1 VNNLPQSDN
10 TKIEGGFILSRILNM
25 FKKTGEAEHKN
36 EEENKSTEIHT
47 LPGTRLYRKNNY
59 MIIHK
64 KRLQIIGI
72 SLILIYA
79 LLLSRLLFIQVYMGK
94 EYTRKAVQQRMVYI
108 PISTNRGIIYDR
120 NLIPITDR
128 EVKKVVVAYP
138 AFVYDKKAAIET
150 ISKAC
155 GISREIV
162 EKKMDSS
169 QDTVEFIC
177 EIKQNEHLSLIDS
190 GRLKGVISV
199 EKRLRYTEDSIAKH
213 VVGYIGKTDKLGNM
227 GIEKSMNSYLEGRGS
242 DSIAAVVDSSKN
254 IIRGLGFR
262 KVEAP
267 KDGVNYSMKL
277 TLDYHIQSIIE
288 KALEDNDIQGSIVV
302 LDVKN
307 GDILGMVSKP
317 DFDQSNVEKYMKSS
331 GNELINQSVWQFDL
345 GSIFK
350 TVVAAAAIEEKMVN
364 SDEKYK
370 CEGYIDVGSK
380 RIKCSTYKSHENRE
394 IDMKEA
400 FALSCNTA
408 YIKIGTRIGAENI
421 LEMAEKL
428 GFGQK
433 LCFTIPE
440 EKAGYLPTAQEDGI
454 GNISIGQGKI
464 QVTPL
469 QVTSMMATIANNGIR
484 NDPQLVEALITD
496 KGLTVKKLERSRPQI
511 VLNPTTSKLL
521 KDMLH
526 EVTLT
531 GTGKQA
537 NMEEY
542 GGSSGKTSSAQTGI
556 DDGEVVQGW
565 FTGFVPYAK
574 PKYAITVF
582 IYNGQ
587 SGGGAAAPIFK
598 EVATEI
604 LEVVKR

>member
-1 VNNLPQSDN
+1 MNNLPQSDN